1 MSVAE
6 RAVAASVS
14 VVVPCFNQARF
25 LSAALASV
33 LDQELDGDVECIVVD
48 DGSTDETQ
56 GVARDHGVTLLA
68 QENRGLAA
76 ARNRGLDAASGSLV
90 VFLDADDCLT
100 PGALSVN
107 ASALATRPDA
117 AFVFGHCTL
126 TGPDGTA
133 LTRRPST
140 RSTSSTTVPFWPAAT
155 SGIPAPCCTGKVALP
170 RSVVSSPG

>member
-6 RAVAASVS
+6 RAVTASVS
-14 VVVPCFNQARF
+14 VLVPCFNQARF

-68 QENRGLAA
+68 QENHGLAA

-117 AFVFGHCTL
+117 AFVSGHCTL

-133 LTRRPST
+133 LYTPAQH
-140 RSTSSTTVPFWPAAT
+140 TVDEQHYRALWRQLHLE
-155 SGIPAPCCTGKVALP
+155 SRLRGGTGKVALP